1 MSTQSGRIV
10 ALVSLAIVVPAAL
23 VLSGACQLPGTKAPV
38 SADELEQL
46 NTWLARANLTLE
58 LARLGCEAFPEPG
71 ERDACRQGLQTAD
84 STLRIARGIVTTAK
98 ACQTAGDEACLA
110 EQLKQAREVLPD
122 VQRLAESLR
131 GGTGA
136 GGGGPAGGG
145 VRSVSG
151 AAPLASEVPPATSAS
166 AGPSS
171 SSAPSA
177 SANISP

>member
-10 ALVSLAIVVPAAL
+10 ALVSLAIIIPAAL
-23 VLSGACQLPGTKAPV
+23 ILSGACQLPGSKAPV

-46 NTWLARANLTLE
+46 DTWLVRADLARE
-58 LARLGCEAFPEPG
+58 LVRLGCEAFPEPQDR
-71 ERDACRQGLQTAD
+71 EACRQGLQTAD

-110 EQLKQAREVLPD
+110 EQLKQAREILPD

-136 GGGGPAGGG
+136 GGGGPAGGAVG
-145 VRSVSG
+145 SVRG
-151 AAPLASEVPPATSAS
+151 AAPLASEAPPATSVNAI
-166 AGPSS
+166 A
-171 SSAPSA
+171 APQ
-177 SANISP
+177 PPQE

>member
-46 NTWLARANLTLE
+46 DTWLARADLTLE
-58 LARLGCEAFPEPG
+58 LAKLGCEAFPEPQD
-71 ERDACRQGLQTAD
+71 RDACRQGLQTAD

-98 ACQTAGDEACLA
+98 ACKTAGDEACLA

-131 GGTGA
+131 GGA

-145 VRSVSG
+145 VGSVSG
-151 AAPLASEVPPATSAS
+151 VAPLASEVPPAPSAS
-166 AGPSS
+166 AGPSP

-177 SANISP
+177 SASASP